1 MPAYPKRIDLSPSS
15 EPEAEAK
22 ISQTIRRGKMT
33 HFQCATFLQEEFKKI
48 SPNKLSLKKAFEG
61 SRFILDRKLTLFL
74 THPGQLFISPKNP
87 NFFDNVLELFD
98 RQIDDNNIA
107 YAYSCLRANLS
118 AKVLFPS
125 LQNLAKNSRNVL
137 VWNFLTSVMEW
148 NIGTQSLRFLIKEQ
162 NSMYDQESHQK
173 YLFHTNNAFV
183 SEDELL
189 KDIRE
194 AN

>member
-1 MPAYPKRIDLSPSS
+1 
-15 EPEAEAK
+15 
-22 ISQTIRRGKMT
+22 MT